1 MGFIKGGLVFFI
13 GFVLFFSFLIMNLS
27 LALTL
32 SLSYNNVQSN
42 VKNVITESVNGNF
55 NFNEKINEKIGNPEE
70 YCQNHADY
78 VFYDDNTMETFVIPC
93 EVLKQGPNAVEE
105 HSLSSYI
112 DIIYNKD
119 YNCGYW
125 TCFAK
130 GNPLFLISKQS
141 KDYWNSIFYISLFVS
156 LILLGL
162 MFLFMEKREN
172 VLIYPAILLV
182 VSAVPLVK
190 AGAFLSSILGLF
202 VSFSGFTFGNQLLS
216 ESIIKETLF
225 IFFSKG
231 SVVFSIMLIIAIV
244 CIALGIALK
253 FWRIEGFF
261 SKIFSKTF
269 SSSSSS
275 SDKLKTKTNQDNSSS
290 NVNNKSKKI
299 SKNKIEF

>member
-1 MGFIKGGLVFFI
+1 MGFIKGGLVFFM
-13 GFVLFFSFLIMNLS
+13 GFVLFFSLLIMNIS

-32 SLSYNNVQSN
+32 SLGYNNVQSN

-78 VFYDDNTMETFVIPC
+78 VFYDENTTETFVIPC
-93 EVLKQGPNAVEE
+93 EVLKQGSNAVEE
-105 HSLSSYI
+105 YSLSSYI
-112 DIIYNKD
+112 DIIYNKN

-162 MFLFMEKREN
+162 MFLFMEKKEN

-190 AGAFLSSILGLF
+190 AGAFLSSILGVF

-231 SVVFSIMLIIAIV
+231 SVVFLIMLIIAI
-244 CIALGIALK
+244 ISISFGIALK
-253 FWRIEGFF
+253 FFKIGNFF
-261 SKIFSKTF
+261 NRLFLAQSKKAVKALDNVATSSLNSENSKIVNKTY
-269 SSSSSS
+269 
-275 SDKLKTKTNQDNSSS
+275 KKRTK
-290 NVNNKSKKI
+290 K
-299 SKNKIEF
+299 